1 MSNHYTARVAIIIP
15 ANVKPDTDAIFS
27 ILDPDVGGADSFTVP
42 LSSDGGKSITHWATY
57 TRLIQESYTAL
68 TTFSNNAFKNYVDSV
83 KPDNSVPLGRVQS
96 FKQNVRIG
104 AEGQDFWEFV
114 AAQGLVP
121 YEPEM

>member
-1 MSNHYTARVAIIIP
+1 MADYTNRIAIIIP

-27 ILDPDVGGADSFTVP
+27 ILDPDVGGANSFTVP
-42 LSSDGGKSITHWATY
+42 LSSDGGNSITHWAAY
-57 TRLIQESYTAL
+57 TRMIQNSYTAL
-68 TTFSNNAFKNYVDSV
+68 TTFSNNDFKNYVDDL
-83 KPDNSVPLGRVQS
+83 KPDNSVPLGTIQS
-96 FKQNVRIG
+96 FKQRVLLG